1 MYLCAK
7 NKVENSVKA
16 FRLISS
22 MEAISFLVLLGI
34 AMPLKYI
41 WDMPGM
47 VQSIGWIHGLLFV
60 LYIIGALVMYKKF
73 KWSLSVLAIV
83 MRSEEHTSELQ
94 SRPHLVCRLLLE
106 KKNK

>member
-83 MRSEEHTSELQ
+83 MLCS
-94 SRPHLVCRLLLE
+94 LLPFGPFYAERKYLP
-106 KKNK
+106 NNA